1 MLTDDV
7 ATIARGRA
15 VLESL
20 LANLERVIVGK
31 RPVVELAAA
40 VLAASGH
47 LLLTDVPGV
56 GKTMLGRTLAR
67 SIGGTFKRVQCTPDL
82 LPSDITGGIV
92 YDAGDGGFRFVPGP
106 LFAHVVL
113 ADELNRTTPRTQ
125 AAFLEAMDEGQ
136 VTADGTAH
144 PLPRPFFLIA
154 TLNPLEHHGTYP
166 LPEGELDRFLASAS
180 LGYLPVAEEAEMV
193 ARQQHSHPLEQ
204 LRAVTEPAEVLALQE
219 AVRGIRIDP
228 SLLRYAVEIVAA
240 TRERAEVVIGGSPR
254 ASLGMARLAQA
265 RAMLHGRDYVLPDD
279 IKNLAGAV
287 LPHRLVM
294 RGGSAAAR
302 GVVDEILTRIPVP
315 VARG

>member
-1 MLTDDV
+1 MPADTV
-7 ATIARGRA
+7 ATVDRGRA

-20 LANLERVIVGK
+20 LVNLERVIVGK
-31 RPVVELAAA
+31 RSVIELSAA

-56 GKTMLGRTLAR
+56 GKTVLGRAMAR

-92 YDAGDGGFRFVPGP
+92 YDAGGTGFRFVPGP
-106 LFAHVVL
+106 LFANVVL

-136 VTADGTAH
+136 VTADGTGH

-180 LGYLPVAEEAEMV
+180 LGYLTVAEEAEMV
-193 ARQQHSHPLEQ
+193 ARQQRSHPVDHLQ
-204 LRAVTEPAEVLALQE
+204 AVTEPAQVM
-219 AVRGIRIDP
+219 AVQGAVKQVRVEP
-228 SLLRYAVEIVAA
+228 SLLTYAVEIVAA
-240 TRERAEVVIGGSPR
+240 TRGRAEVLIGGSPR
-254 ASLGMARLAQA
+254 ASLGLVRLAQA
-265 RAMLHGRDYVLPDD
+265 RALLLGRDFVLPDD
-279 IKNLAGAV
+279 IKELAGAV
-287 LPHRLVM
+287 LPHRLVT
-294 RGGSAAAR
+294 RGGGDAAR
-302 GVVDEILTRIPVP
+302 IVVQEILARVPVP
-315 VARG
+315 VTPR

>member
-1 MLTDDV
+1 MSADAV
-7 ATIARGRA
+7 ATIDRSRA

-20 LANLERVIVGK
+20 LENLERVIVGK
-31 RPVVELAAA
+31 RPVIELAAA

-56 GKTMLGRTLAR
+56 GKTMLGRAMAR

-82 LPSDITGGIV
+82 LPSDITGASV
-92 YDAGDGGFRFVPGP
+92 YDAGGAGFRFVPGP
-106 LFAHVVL
+106 LFANVVL

-136 VTADGTAH
+136 VTADGTTH

-180 LGYLPVAEEAEMV
+180 LGYLPVAEESEMV
-193 ARQQHSHPLEQ
+193 ARQQRSHPISHLY
-204 LRAVTEPAEVLALQE
+204 AVTEPVQVLEVQD
-219 AVRGIRIDP
+219 AVRAVRVDP
-228 SLLRYAVEIVAA
+228 SLTKYAVEIVAA
-240 TRERAEVVIGGSPR
+240 TRGRAEVLIGGSPR
-254 ASLGMARLAQA
+254 ASLGLVRLAQA
-265 RAMLHGRDYVLPDD
+265 RALLFGRDFILPDD
-279 IKNLAGAV
+279 IKELAGAV

-294 RGGSAAAR
+294 RGGGEAAPIL
-302 GVVDEILTRIPVP
+302 VEEILTRIPVP
-315 VARG
+315 VTSR